1 MMADPIDIEL
11 NWNLSGV
18 AEGIGSSLSSAGAST
33 WESAKTMSEEGAGAF
48 LGVVM
53 ILVAGLVIWR
63 VAK

>member
-1 MMADPIDIEL
+1 MADPIEVDIS
-11 NWNLSGV
+11 WNMAGLLDGV
-18 AEGIGSSLSSAGAST
+18 GSSISSAGSSA
-33 WESAKTMSEEGAGAF
+33 WESVKSASEEGAGAF